1 MRRIIIIVFLFFM
14 FFVSVCCESKTKARM
29 RYEAEQQKISEKASK
44 EARQFHFMR
53 MRTSQIARYE
63 IFQHQQKNIF
73 LLDNMD
79 GRVWIMVEDKETKEL
94 VWQEVDVENR
104 EILSIEEFLKDEK
117 SGGKKELKIE
127 R

>member
-1 MRRIIIIVFLFFM
+1 MRRVLTIAFLLFM
-14 FFVSVCCESKTKARM
+14 CLIFVCCESKTKARM

-44 EARQFHFMR
+44 EGRQFHFMR
-53 MRTSQIARYE
+53 MRTSQTGRYE

-94 VWQEVDVENR
+94 VWQEIDVENR
-104 EILSIEEFLKDEK
+104 EILSIEELFKNDK
-117 SGGKKELKIE
+117 
-127 R
+127 